1 MFRTFLVLLFLLLF
15 FIFSIPALLVETIIG
30 LFSKNTRARIA
41 CFVVRYLFK
50 VILFLS
56 GTHYTVKGLDNIPDN
71 QAVLYV
77 GNHNSY
83 FDIILSGAVIPTSI
97 RYVSKKE
104 IKKVP
109 IINLWMYYMNC
120 LFIDRA
126 DVRQGLQTINK
137 GAELVKNGWSIFIFP
152 EGTRSKTGE
161 MAAFK
166 EGSFKIAQKS
176 GCPVVPVA
184 FTNTSSILEK
194 HFPKIKSANVTIE
207 FGRPICIDELPKDQK
222 KKLGA
227 LSQEAIQKMIDE
239 TVK

>member
-1 MFRTFLVLLFLLLF
+1 MFRTFLVLFSLLIF
-15 FIFSIPALLVETIIG
+15 FILSIPAYLIEIIVG
-30 LFSKNTRARIA
+30 LFSKKTRTNIA
-41 CFVVRYLFK
+41 CFIVRYLFK
-50 VILFLS
+50 FFLFLS
-56 GTHYTVKGLDNIPDN
+56 GTRYTVKGLENIPDDR
-71 QAVLYV
+71 AVLYV
-77 GNHNSY
+77 GNHNSF
-83 FDIILSGAVIPTSI
+83 FDIVLSGAVIPTSI

-109 IINLWMYYMNC
+109 FINVWMYYMNC
-120 LFIDRA
+120 LFIDRK

-137 GAELVKNGWSIFIFP
+137 GAELVKEGWSIFIFP

-184 FTNTSSILEK
+184 MTNTSSILEK
-194 HFPKIKSANVTIE
+194 QFPKIRSADVTIE
-207 FGRPICIDELPKDQK
+207 FGKPIYIDELPKEHK

-227 LSQEAIQKMIDE
+227 ISQEAIQNMIDE
-239 TVK
+239 NSK